1 MHGRAERWREPEV
14 IAIAAVLAFGVL
26 LRAYMTLRWR
36 PAFVNYSDT
45 GIYIQDA
52 YSGGFADP
60 LRVVGYGIFLI
71 PLHWIAPHMLL
82 VVLVQHLM
90 GIATGAL
97 LYLALRRAGAPWPV
111 ALVPAAVV
119 WLGGTQIF
127 LEHSILSEAL
137 FTLLLAL
144 ALYAAAR
151 GAAGPLWWAAAA
163 GVALGLGATVR
174 GVGTVLLAVVP
185 LWLLFSSARVSRATA
200 LRAGTALAA
209 SLVVI
214 AGYIAW
220 RQAETDM
227 SGFTTNGDWN
237 LYGRVAPFADCTR
250 FTPPDGTEGLCDPV
264 PPAQRHGRNVEW
276 YIYREESPAQ
286 KLFGPPYLVSPDP
299 EANDKL
305 RRFSLAAIRAQPG
318 DYLDAVGEDLVRI
331 VAPDHDSDGDLSYDE
346 FMRFLIDGPLRDGRN
361 EFVESWRVLYYP
373 GDAYHRGDIALL
385 EDYERATRID
395 GAVMIVVL
403 LLALAA
409 PWAAPVRARR
419 VAALMSATAFALLVY
434 PIATHAYDARFV
446 VPALGPLVAAA
457 ALGGW
462 GLISLRRTWRA
473 PRRSAGP
480 PPPGGSDRS
489 PAAR

>member
-1 MHGRAERWREPEV
+1 MQIRGMRRRKSEV
-14 IAIAAVLAFGVL
+14 IAIAVVLAVGL
-26 LRAYMTLRWR
+26 ALRVYLTARWR

-71 PLHWIAPHMLL
+71 PLHWITPHMLL
-82 VVLVQHLM
+82 VVLVQHVM
-90 GIATGAL
+90 GLATAAL
-97 LYLALRRAGAPWPV
+97 LYLTLRRVGAPWPV
-111 ALVPAAVV
+111 ALIPAAAIL
-119 WLGGTQIF
+119 LGGTQIF

-137 FTLLLAL
+137 FTFLLAL

-151 GAAGPLWWAAAA
+151 SAGGPVAWAAVA
-163 GVALGLGATVR
+163 GVCVGLGATVR
-174 GVGTVLLAVVP
+174 GVGTALLAIVP
-185 LWLLFSSARVSRATA
+185 LWLLLAGARPSRQSA
-200 LRAGTALAA
+200 LRGGAALAA

-214 AGYIAW
+214 AGYVVW

-237 LYGRVAPFADCTR
+237 LYGRIAPFADCTK
-250 FTPPDGTEGLCDPV
+250 FTPPEGTEGLCDPT
-264 PPAQRHGRNVEW
+264 PPAQRQGRNVEW

-299 EANDKL
+299 EANAKL

-318 DYLDAVGEDLVRI
+318 DYIDAVGEDLIRI
-331 VAPDHDSDGDLSYDE
+331 VDSDHDSDGDLSYE
-346 FMRFLIDGPLRDGRN
+346 QFSAILRDGPLGNGRN

-373 GDAYHRGDIALL
+373 GDVYRRGDTGVL
-385 EDYERATRID
+385 EAYEERTRVQ
-395 GAVMIVVL
+395 GFWMLVAL
-403 LLALAA
+403 LLAGAA
-409 PWAAPVRARR
+409 PWVAPQRARR
-419 VAALMSATAFALLVY
+419 LAALMSATAFALLVY

-446 VPALGPLVAAA
+446 IPALGPLLAAT

-462 GLISLRRTWRA
+462 GLLSLRRRPRA
-473 PRRSAGP
+473 PRRSADP
-480 PPPGGSDRS
+480 PPPGGSDRT
-489 PAAR
+489 PAAP